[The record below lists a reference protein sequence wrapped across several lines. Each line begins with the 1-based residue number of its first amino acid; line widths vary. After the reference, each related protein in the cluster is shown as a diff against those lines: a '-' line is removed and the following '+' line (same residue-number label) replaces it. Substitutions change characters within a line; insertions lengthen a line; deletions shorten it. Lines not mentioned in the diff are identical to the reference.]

1 MGKGIGI
8 TALVFFVFFT
18 FISFTLG
25 FEIGGNDLEIAMI
38 VLAEGILFSS
48 TAFLIPGILS
58 LIGKPLGKVAWFYA
72 LIPLT
77 LACFL
82 IYTIVIAALFPTSF
96 ISNFTGYL
104 GTGLAISVVFSIV
117 ALCGGYAKLH

>member
-18 FISFTLG
+18 IISIAIG

-58 LIGKPLGKVAWFYA
+58 LIGKELGKIAWFYA
-72 LIPLT
+72 LLPLT
-77 LACFL
+77 LAWFL

-96 ISNFTGYL
+96 ISNFQGYL
-104 GTGLAISVVFSIV
+104 GTGIAISVVFSIV
-117 ALCGGYAKLH
+117 ALCGSYVKLH

>member
-8 TALVFFVFFT
+8 TAFVFFVFFT
-18 FISFTLG
+18 IISIVLG
-25 FEIGGNDLEIAMI
+25 FEIGGNDLEIATI
-38 VLAEGILFSS
+38 VLVEGILFSS

-58 LIGKPLGKVAWFYA
+58 LVGKGLGKVAWFYA
-72 LIPLT
+72 LIPIT
-77 LACFL
+77 LVCIL

-96 ISNFTGYL
+96 ISDFMGYL
-104 GTGLAISVVFSIV
+104 GTGIAISVVFSIV